1 MPLGLETMLLRV
13 EVCGRG
19 ADNVQWRLEILTL
32 ALGILVAAV
41 AAFCMNFGIFL
52 AKREVDRLPRL
63 GVHSFGRAIKA
74 FFTSPR
80 WLKSQ
85 GIQFMGG
92 GLHVLAIALA
102 PLSVVQ
108 PIGAA
113 GVIFLVFLTVAYLG
127 EKAEWIDW
135 VGVSVIVLGLAL
147 LGVSMVKAT
156 QPFSYRPVV
165 SWFFIAFLLGV
176 VAFSFWLAFRK
187 RGGSCAVFS
196 GIGLGV
202 LIGLNAILIKLAI
215 NDVSTLYHQYHLAAV
230 LHSSFLFMA
239 IIGSLIAEVFF
250 QAALQRGKALLTV
263 PLITGLS
270 NMIPIMVGVL
280 ALKEPFPTD
289 PKMMALRLLSFTFII
304 SGAVVLSLQGV
315 KQQPRQRDKSGL
327 AEIPVVAQKA
337 LVGTPPAP

>member
-1 MPLGLETMLLRV
+1 M
-13 EVCGRG
+13 
-19 ADNVQWRLEILTL
+19 TL
-32 ALGILVAAV
+32 VLGILVAAA
-41 AAFCMNFGIFL
+41 AAFCMNFGIFM

-63 GVHSFGRAIKA
+63 GVHSFGRAMKA
-74 FFTSPR
+74 FFTSRR
-80 WLKSQ
+80 WLQSQ
-85 GIQFMGG
+85 GIQIIGG
-92 GLHVLAIALA
+92 ALHVLAIGLA
-102 PLSVVQ
+102 PLSLVQ

-113 GVIFLVFLTVAYLG
+113 GVIFLVFLSVTRLG

-135 VGVSVIVLGLAL
+135 AGVSTIAVGLVL
-147 LGVSMVKAT
+147 LGVSMTKAA

-165 SWFFIAFLLGV
+165 SWFFIGFLLGV

-187 RGGSCAVFS
+187 RGDCSVFV

-230 LHSSFLFMA
+230 FHSSFLFMA
-239 IIGSLIAEVFF
+239 IIGSLVAEVFF

-280 ALKEPFPTD
+280 ALKEPFPAD
-289 PKMMALRLLSFTFII
+289 PKMMALRLLSFLFII
-304 SGAVVLSLQGV
+304 CGAVVLSLQGV
-315 KQQPRQRDKSGL
+315 KQQARQRAL
-327 AEIPVVAQKA
+327 LREIPLATAKA
-337 LVGTPPAP
+337 LASPPPAP

>member
-1 MPLGLETMLLRV
+1 M
-13 EVCGRG
+13 
-19 ADNVQWRLEILTL
+19 TL

-41 AAFCMNFGIFL
+41 ATFCMNFGIFL

-63 GVHSFGRAIKA
+63 GVHSFWRAIKA
-74 FFTSPR
+74 FFTSRR

-85 GIQFMGG
+85 GIQIIGG

-113 GVIFLVFLTVAYLG
+113 GVIFLVVLTVAYLG
-127 EKAEWIDW
+127 EKADWIDW
-135 VGVSVIVLGLAL
+135 VGVSIIAVGLAL

-187 RGGSCAVFS
+187 RGGSSVFA

-202 LIGLNAILIKLAI
+202 LIGLNAVLIKLAI
-215 NDVSTLYHQYHLAAV
+215 NDVSTLYHQYHMAAF

-239 IIGSLIAEVFF
+239 IAGSLIAEVFF
-250 QAALQRGKALLTV
+250 QATLQRGKALLTV

-289 PKMMALRLLSFTFII
+289 PKMIALRLLSFVFII

-315 KQQPRQRDKSGL
+315 KQQARQRARLS
-327 AEIPVVAQKA
+327 EIPVAAQKA

>member
-1 MPLGLETMLLRV
+1 M
-13 EVCGRG
+13 
-19 ADNVQWRLEILTL
+19 TL
-32 ALGILVAAV
+32 ALGILVAGV
-41 AAFCMNFGIFL
+41 ATFCMNFGVFL

-63 GVHSFGRAIKA
+63 GVHSFGRAIRA
-74 FFTSPR
+74 FFTSRR

-113 GVIFLVFLTVAYLG
+113 GVIFLVVLTVAYLG
-127 EKAEWIDW
+127 EKADGIDW
-135 VGVSVIVLGLAL
+135 VGVSIIAIGLVL

-165 SWFFIAFLLGV
+165 SWFFIGFLLAV

-187 RGGSCAVFS
+187 RGDCSVFA

-202 LIGLNAILIKLAI
+202 LIGLNAILIKLAV

-239 IIGSLIAEVFF
+239 IVGSLIAEVFF

-280 ALKEPFPTD
+280 ALKEPFPND

-315 KQQPRQRDKSGL
+315 KQQARQRATGRL
-327 AEIPVVAQKA
+327 AGIPVAAQNA
-337 LVGTPPAP
+337 LAGTPPAP

>member
-1 MPLGLETMLLRV
+1 M
-13 EVCGRG
+13 
-19 ADNVQWRLEILTL
+19 
-32 ALGILVAAV
+32 GILVAAV

-52 AKREVDRLPRL
+52 AKKEVDQLPRL
-63 GVHSFGRAIKA
+63 GVHGFGRAIKA

-113 GVIFLVFLTVAYLG
+113 GVIFLVVLTVVYLG

-135 VGVSVIVLGLAL
+135 AGVSIIAIGLVL

-165 SWFFIAFLLGV
+165 SWFFIAILLGV

-187 RGGSCAVFS
+187 RGKGSVFA

-215 NDVSTLYHQYHLAAV
+215 NDVTTLYHQYHLAAV

-239 IIGSLIAEVFF
+239 IVGSLIAEVFF

-280 ALKEPFPTD
+280 ALREPFPTD
-289 PKMMALRLLSFTFII
+289 PKMMALRLLAFAFII

-315 KQQPRQRDKSGL
+315 KQEARQTAARRL
-327 AEIPVVAQKA
+327 AEIPVASKA
-337 LVGTPPAP
+337 LAGTPPAP